1 MRNALGVV
9 VLLLLVVVAV
19 GGSAAF
25 DLGSPVVWVA
35 ALALAGGGA
44 LALSG
49 WLFARV
55 PAHMRGLVGDR
66 RRALD
71 DLLRAEEAERERIAM
86 ELHDDTIQV
95 MTAALITLDRVTPA
109 ISAGDSERAI
119 ETLNLVRRTLVTA
132 VERTRRMTFE
142 LRPPLLEAH
151 GLQAAVR
158 DLADEAAREGGFEVD
173 LHATVDRYPFA
184 IEDLVYRTVQE
195 ALSNVRKHARAS
207 KVAIALQERQGS
219 LTGWVRDDGRGFD
232 LERALDRRR
241 MRMHV
246 GLDAMRER
254 VHLAGGRLDIRSE
267 KAAGTS
273 VEFAIP
279 LPAPRSSRG

>member
-1 MRNALGVV
+1 
-9 VLLLLVVVAV
+9 
-19 GGSAAF
+19 
-25 DLGSPVVWVA
+25 
-35 ALALAGGGA
+35 
-44 LALSG
+44 
-49 WLFARV
+49 
-55 PAHMRGLVGDR
+55 
-66 RRALD
+66 
-71 DLLRAEEAERERIAM
+71 
-86 ELHDDTIQV
+86 

-109 ISAGDSERAI
+109 ISAGDSDRAI
-119 ETLNLVRRTLVTA
+119 ETLKLVRRTLVTA

-254 VHLAGGRLDIRSE
+254 VHLAGGRLDIHSE